1 MCAHCGVAAMLC
13 AQVTAPCA
21 ARSLADGTGPL
32 CGSFVACGC
41 NVNVAAVQLG
51 APRPRRA
58 SPHGGAPPPTKATA
72 RAKFTRESR
81 VGRRKSSAVQPRD
94 LTACDAARWPRP
106 LRRATICTR
115 RSSASSSLRV
125 GVCSRRPAPSPARCA
140 HVRPVGAPRRGVRRV
155 QQGQPPEFVLTSPR
169 RDRCRSCV
177 TRRPGA
183 STPSPPVSTSMRW
196 TKRLLRPR
204 RRRTGR
210 LPRRQARPWRAH
222 QQ

>member
-140 HVRPVGAPRRGVRRV
+140 HVGPSG
-155 QQGQPPEFVLTSPR
+155 
-169 RDRCRSCV
+169 
-177 TRRPGA
+177 RPGA
-183 STPSPPVSTSMRW
+183 ACAGFSKASLPSASSLHHAVTGAAHASPVDRA
-196 TKRLLRPR
+196 RVLHR
-204 RRRTGR
+204 RRSV
-210 LPRRQARPWRAH
+210 RR
-222 QQ
+222 